1 VEWRRLWYGRRISMG
16 FITIILL
23 VIVGVVVWIMLA
35 NVRKSKTGGASQ
47 ENESALELLKKRY
60 VRGEIS
66 QQEFEEK
73 NAIYRNERPCTGPH
87 HSLRRLHIRWNLTW
101 VITAPVAL
109 SMLAPVHTGGE
120 GHEHA
125 FEVFEKCFCQ
135 QPH

>member
-1 VEWRRLWYGRRISMG
+1 MWSGGGYGMGGGFSMG

-73 NAIYRNERPCTGPH
+73 KRN
-87 HSLRRLHIRWNLTW
+87 IQ
-101 VITAPVAL
+101 
-109 SMLAPVHTGGE
+109 
-120 GHEHA
+120 
-125 FEVFEKCFCQ
+125 K
-135 QPH
+135 